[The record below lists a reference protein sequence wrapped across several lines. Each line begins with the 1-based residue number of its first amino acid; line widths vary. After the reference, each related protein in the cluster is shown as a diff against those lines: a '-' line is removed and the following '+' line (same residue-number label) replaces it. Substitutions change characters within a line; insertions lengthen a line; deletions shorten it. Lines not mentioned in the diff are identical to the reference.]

1 LSLAVGA
8 RFLATLPGFLRRP
21 ITSDAA
27 RAVVRGRL
35 ERRADAFLELAER
48 TIYANPAS
56 PYHALLRAAGC
67 DYGDLVALVGR
78 EGLDGAL
85 RALVGK
91 GVYLTVEE
99 YKGRRPVE
107 RGGLSVMAGAA
118 ALRNPRA
125 TLRIPGS
132 TSGSRGAGTPLLF
145 DFAFVRDCAAAY
157 RLYLDARGGG
167 AWDKA
172 VWNPPGG
179 GALYRILKLA
189 ALGSP
194 PVKWFS
200 QTGPDDPGLHARYR
214 WSTRALRWGGALAGV
229 ALPRPEHVQVDDP
242 RPIVRWMKA
251 TLEAG
256 RTPYLR
262 SFSSSCVRVCQAAAA
277 AGIDLEGAKFL
288 LSGEPVT
295 AARLAEIRSVGAD
308 AWPRYGTMETGPVGY
323 GCLAPEGPDD
333 VHLVGDL
340 HAVVHADRLPPGVRA
355 PGTLFLTALSPAS
368 PLVLFNVSLGDQAVI
383 ASRACGCPLES
394 IGWTSHLHT
403 IRSAE
408 KLTSEGMNFLDAD
421 VVRLLEEV
429 LPGHFGGAPT
439 HYQLVE
445 EHAPDGRS
453 RLRLLVD
460 PLVGAVDAEA
470 VRRVFLERLGAGSGA
485 ERQMGQIWQDAGL
498 LTVERRTPFTTASGK
513 VLHLHVNGPARPGA
527 PR

>member
-1 LSLAVGA
+1 LSLFVGA
-8 RFLATLPGFLRRP
+8 RFLATLPGFLKKP
-21 ITSDAA
+21 LTLDAA
-27 RAVVRGRL
+27 RAIVRGRL
-35 ERRADAFLELAER
+35 ARRAEAFLQLAER
-48 TIYANPAS
+48 AIYANPAS
-56 PYHALLRAAGC
+56 PYRALLRAAGC
-67 DYGDLVALVGR
+67 EHGDLASLVGR
-78 EGLDGAL
+78 EGLEGAL
-85 RALVGK
+85 RTLVGK

-118 ALRNPRA
+118 ALWNPGA

-157 RLYLDARGGG
+157 RLYLDARGGDS
-167 AWDKA
+167 WDKA

-200 QTGPDDPGLHARYR
+200 QTDPADPGLHARYR
-214 WSTRALRWGGALAGV
+214 WSARALRWGGGLAGV
-229 ALPRPEHVQVDDP
+229 TLPPPEHVQVDDP
-242 RPIVRWMKA
+242 LPIVRWMKA

-262 SFSSSCVRVCQAAAA
+262 SFSSSCIRVCQTAAA

-295 AARLAEIRSVGAD
+295 AARLAEIRAVGAD

-323 GCLAPEGPDD
+323 GCLAPASPDD
-333 VHLVGDL
+333 VHLVSDL
-340 HAVVHADRLPPGVRA
+340 HAVIHADGLPPGAGA

-368 PLVLFNVSLGDQAVI
+368 PLVLFNVSLGDQAMI
-383 ASRACGCPLES
+383 AARACGCPLES
-394 IGWTSHLHT
+394 IGWTTHLHT

-408 KLTSEGMNFLDAD
+408 KLTSEGMNVFDID
-421 VVRLLEEV
+421 VIPLLEEV
-429 LPGHFGGAPT
+429 LPRQFGGAPT
-439 HYQLVE
+439 HYQIVE
-445 EHAPDGRS
+445 EEGHDGRS

-460 PLVGAVDAEA
+460 PVVGPVDVEA

-485 ERQMGQIWQDAGL
+485 ERLMGRIWQDAGL
-498 LTVERRTPFTTASGK
+498 LTVERRAPFTTASGK
-513 VLHLHVNGPARPGA
+513 VLHLHVSAPPRPGA
-527 PR
+527 RP